1 MVAGP
6 GEWTDILY
14 QALIAHF
21 AIEAVILEQS
31 PSRFAR
37 LRKRA
42 RRLGILRVF
51 DQAVFSLLVV
61 PALRVLGR
69 SRLAALRAR
78 LGDGQPIPEERIVR
92 VDSINSE
99 AAIAELQRRN
109 PGLVVVSGTRVIA
122 GAVIDSIRAPFV
134 NMHAGI
140 TPRYRGVHGAYW
152 ALAEGRPG
160 SAGVTVHLVDRGI
173 DTGGILGQALISPS
187 REDSFATYPYLQ
199 LEAGLPLLIAALE
212 AALGGRIETIASID
226 ATSSVLRY
234 HPGLTDYVARRL
246 RRGVR

>member
-14 QALIAHF
+14 QALVAHF

-31 PSRFAR
+31 PSRTAR

-42 RRLGILRVF
+42 RRLGALRVL
-51 DQAVFSLLVV
+51 DQAVFSLLIV
-61 PALRVLGR
+61 PVLRVLGR
-69 SRLAALRAR
+69 SRLANLRAR
-78 LGDGQPIPEERIVR
+78 LGERRPIPEERIIR

-109 PGLVVVSGTRVIA
+109 PGVVVVSGTRVIS

-140 TPRYRGVHGAYW
+140 TPRFRGVHGAYW
-152 ALAEGRPG
+152 ALAEGRPD
-160 SAGVTVHLVDRGI
+160 SVGVTVHLIDRGI
-173 DTGGILGQALISPS
+173 DTGAILRQARVAPE
-187 REDSFATYPYLQ
+187 RDDSFVTYPLLQ
-199 LEAGLPLLIAALE
+199 LEAGIPLLAE
-212 AALGGRIETIASID
+212 AIDDVLAGRIEPKESLDAS
-226 ATSSVLRY
+226 ASRLWY
-234 HPGLTDYVARRL
+234 HPGAIEYLVRRT
-246 RRGVR
+246 RTGVR